1 MKHPIYRYLLAF
13 VLLLLAS
20 PSLAKE
26 PVEGVNIK
34 LSVGDRVVAT
44 QTTGENGMVT
54 FTGLKP
60 GETYAVSV
68 DLDELTKL
76 MKAKEKANRT
86 KCSNNLR
93 LIGGQTRWNTDPY
106 VETSQ
111 RLQANDNGEITLQL
125 TGECKKP

>member
-1 MKHPIYRYLLAF
+1 MKHPMHRYLLAF

-26 PVEGVNIK
+26 PVEGVDIK

-44 QTTGENGMVT
+44 QTTGQNGMVT

-68 DLDELTKL
+68 DLNALTGK

-86 KCSNNLR
+86 KCSSNLR
-93 LIGGQTRWNTDPY
+93 LVGGNYRWDQDPY

-111 RLQANDNGEITLQL
+111 RLQANDKGEITLQL
-125 TGECKKP
+125 TCECKHL